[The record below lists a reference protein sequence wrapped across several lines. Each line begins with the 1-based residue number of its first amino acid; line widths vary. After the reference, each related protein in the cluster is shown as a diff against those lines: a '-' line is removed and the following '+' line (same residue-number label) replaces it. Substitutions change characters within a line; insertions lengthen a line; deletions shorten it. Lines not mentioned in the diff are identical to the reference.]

1 MLIKTIQYSLISVF
15 SFDSHRLHHSWNR
28 QFKPFSDGL
37 NCFYFPVRK
46 QRHAPVY
53 NSSFHN
59 IFGFLLARPLLLL
72 KYVSNP
78 LTAQKTF
85 EYICFLTVIVGYV
98 RLEQH

>member
-59 IFGFLLARPLLLL
+59 IFDFCF
-72 KYVSNP
+72 SSCS
-78 LTAQKTF
+78 TF
-85 EYICFLTVIVGYV
+85 TSFKICIESSDSTKNL
-98 RLEQH
+98 